1 MRCKRRCNTNAYKAR
16 EVSQIRLAVAV
27 TVAMTPRTVRFGKD
41 LDDRITRTA
50 KERGFTSVSAFL
62 RTAIENEIRHRGG
75 AAQHSEDRAA
85 ASMER
90 VSSDIRRL
98 ATGQQALFAFVDAL
112 AKTVLTC
119 MPEPS
124 GDEYQQAIARARA
137 RYDRFLKSVGA
148 GLSGEAG
155 KAFLELSDR
164 AER

>member
-1 MRCKRRCNTNAYKAR
+1 MSLTSAPA
-16 EVSQIRLAVAV
+16 AVPV
-27 TVAMTPRTVRFGKD
+27 DMTPRTVRCGKD
-41 LDDRITRTA
+41 LDERIARTT
-50 KERGFTSVSAFL
+50 KERGFASTSAFI

-75 AAQHSEDRAA
+75 GAQHAEDRAA
-85 ASMER
+85 ASLER

-119 MPEPS
+119 LPEPS
-124 GDEYQQAIARARA
+124 GDAYQQAIARARA

-164 AER
+164 VER